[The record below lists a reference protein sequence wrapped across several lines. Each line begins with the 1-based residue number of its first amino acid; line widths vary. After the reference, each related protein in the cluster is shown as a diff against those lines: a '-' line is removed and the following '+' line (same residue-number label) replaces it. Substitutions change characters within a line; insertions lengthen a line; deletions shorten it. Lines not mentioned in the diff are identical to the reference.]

1 MCGLDQMARTSSVNA
16 SGSRYLW
23 STSDGCGTPDS
34 VDRRNATLVRR
45 ASVGSA
51 ARCREDAGIPEG
63 GEIPASAPPGRAFS
77 RSWLVGEVSDS
88 HLVVD
93 DDRSIALAVRRA
105 LLAEGFA
112 VDLATDGEEGRG
124 R

>member
-1 MCGLDQMARTSSVNA
+1 
-16 SGSRYLW
+16 
-23 STSDGCGTPDS
+23 
-34 VDRRNATLVRR
+34 
-45 ASVGSA
+45 
-51 ARCREDAGIPEG
+51 
-63 GEIPASAPPGRAFS
+63 
-77 RSWLVGEVSDS
+77 LVGEVSDS

-93 DDRSIALAVRRA
+93 DDRSIALAARRA